1 MKETIEK
8 LSKQLKI
15 PKTVINEMFEDYYKA
30 IKDIMEHEDFKKFY
44 TEEEYNSQK
53 HCFQIVCL
61 GKLGVPYEFY
71 KKIYDKRHAKN
82 KKDNSDVQPNRNN
95 DEEVCRR

>member
-1 MKETIEK
+1 MKKK
-8 LSKQLKI
+8 LKVQISKNIKI
-15 PKTVINEMFEDYYKA
+15 LYTQYQEGE
-30 IKDIMEHEDFKKFY
+30 Y

-82 KKDNSDVQPNRNN
+82 KKDNSDVQPNRDN
-95 DEEVCRR
+95 DEEVCCR